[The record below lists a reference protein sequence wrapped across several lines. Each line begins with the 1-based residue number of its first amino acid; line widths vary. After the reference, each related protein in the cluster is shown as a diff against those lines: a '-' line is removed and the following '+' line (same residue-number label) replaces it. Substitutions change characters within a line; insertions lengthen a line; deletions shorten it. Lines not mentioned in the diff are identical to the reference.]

1 MAARVLSIISGHKNV
16 QWKRK
21 KCFVFFFEDE
31 NPFPGSL
38 LVLRPDSSS
47 LGLRWLTHSFLK
59 PTLRRKTGLRKTVGP
74 TGISPESVRGRL
86 PTKKDLR
93 ALTVQ
98 PHRPRVWPHVISPN
112 PGILSWGQGL
122 LEMLDAPPHYSRYL
136 FQDPPFRSL
145 PVL

>member
-1 MAARVLSIISGHKNV
+1 ML
-16 QWKRK
+16 
-21 KCFVFFFEDE
+21 CLFFEDE
-31 NPFPGSL
+31 KPFPRSL

-74 TGISPESVRGRL
+74 TRISSESGRGRL
-86 PTKKDLR
+86 PTEKDLR

-98 PHRPRVWPHVISPN
+98 PHRPLGVAPRDLSQPWH
-112 PGILSWGQGL
+112 LSWGQGL
-122 LEMLDAPPHYSRYL
+122 LEMLEAPPHYSGYL
-136 FQDPPFRSL
+136 FQDLPFRSW